1 MVFSV
6 CLFAADHDI
15 DDLAVGLLHALL
27 AETAYVPQGVFD
39 PLGHDA
45 VAAAASTAVAILAAQ
60 DALAPSQMTPDTT
73 ASALTTVWMTASYPP
88 PQR

>member
-45 VAAAASTAVAILAAQ
+45 VAAAEL
-60 DALAPSQMTPDTT
+60 LAPDVHIIAEQSGFHRRGDLSGAARPTD
-73 ASALTTVWMTASYPP
+73 S
-88 PQR
+88 